1 MARDSRRPSVP
12 RQERKGE
19 VLDGATR
26 ADGQNKDEIHLNTM
40 FFDVF
45 HMTRPYNAPKPFV
58 FVIKRSGSAR
68 RDISS
73 REWAIG

>member
-1 MARDSRRPSVP
+1 MHDR
-12 RQERKGE
+12 EG
-19 VLDGATR
+19 R

-68 RDISS
+68 HGVGLKEWRVDWDID
-73 REWAIG
+73 

>member
-1 MARDSRRPSVP
+1 
-12 RQERKGE
+12 
-19 VLDGATR
+19 
-26 ADGQNKDEIHLNTM
+26 M

-68 RDISS
+68 HDIGLK
-73 REWAIG
+73 RGLGLWLIL